1 MTNIIL
7 SLLLSAAIGGAT
19 GLIGGWLFHRQH
31 RDPPPDPMEY
41 QEPRVF
47 TRIWDGN
54 NINKE
59 Q

>member
-19 GLIGGWLFHRQH
+19 GLLGGWLFYRHR
-31 RDPPPDPMEY
+31 REPKPEPMEY
-41 QEPRVF
+41 QKPRVM

-54 NINKE
+54 STKE
-59 Q
+59 N